1 VFAGI
6 VINTTEPY
14 HIGNWVIIDGV
25 EGKVL
30 EMNWRA
36 THLLTS
42 QGNIVIVPNAVA
54 AKAKITN
61 NSRPSALHGVTLM
74 LEITPEA
81 RPSVVLA
88 ALERALA
95 GVRAVIAD
103 PAPYAIVKRTSIMS
117 VTYEAT
123 AYVDDMSKKL
133 AVTNEL
139 FDLCYRQL
147 QAAGVELKPLGVGYS
162 PSSPSLAQQTDPR
175 VALLRRVEIFAA
187 LTAEELQR
195 LAPMLSRRSY
205 ERGDTVVTP
214 DKVLGHLTIV
224 DSGVLSVVAEDASGP
239 VEVTRLGPGDAL
251 GEFGLL
257 AGMPARVT
265 ISALTS
271 ATVYQLKKEDLT
283 PLLKDK
289 PDVAREMCQMLSR
302 RQDTLGKLGTP
313 TPVAQSEQSIFQ
325 WLLDGM
331 KKLHDLTF

>member
-1 VFAGI
+1 
-6 VINTTEPY
+6 
-14 HIGNWVIIDGV
+14 
-25 EGKVL
+25 
-30 EMNWRA
+30 
-36 THLLTS
+36 
-42 QGNIVIVPNAVA
+42 
-54 AKAKITN
+54 
-61 NSRPSALHGVTLM
+61 
-74 LEITPEA
+74 
-81 RPSVVLA
+81 
-88 ALERALA
+88 
-95 GVRAVIAD
+95 
-103 PAPYAIVKRTSIMS
+103 
-117 VTYEAT
+117 
-123 AYVDDMSKKL
+123 
-133 AVTNEL
+133 
-139 FDLCYRQL
+139 
-147 QAAGVELKPLGVGYS
+147 
-162 PSSPSLAQQTDPR
+162 
-175 VALLRRVEIFAA
+175 VEIFAA

-214 DKVLGHLTIV
+214 DKVLDHLTIV